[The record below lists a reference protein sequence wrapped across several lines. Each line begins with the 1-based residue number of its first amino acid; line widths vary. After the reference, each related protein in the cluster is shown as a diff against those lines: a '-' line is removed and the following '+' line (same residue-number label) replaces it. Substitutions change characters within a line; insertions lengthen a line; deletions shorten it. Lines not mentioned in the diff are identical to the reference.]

1 MFRVP
6 SALLP
11 HLELSVNDAPFRL
24 LDRQADLTY
33 HAAPV
38 RGIFNPPSATGM
50 GFWSINPYV
59 GCAFGCPYCYAR
71 DTHKWTLERA
81 GEVGAR
87 IAESM
92 PSWLAFERRVL
103 VKENAAQ
110 RVREALMTSRSPK
123 PGESIVIGSATDPY
137 QPAERRFRVTRQ
149 ILEALTAT
157 RGLRL
162 TIITKSP
169 LVTRDVDVLAR
180 LTQRGKLGVHI
191 TITTLDRELARQ
203 LEPRAPTPE
212 ARLRAVRRL
221 ADAGIEV
228 SVNCMPVLP
237 GITDH
242 PAALSALVAR
252 VAEAGATHL
261 AACALRL
268 GAASKRRY
276 LPFVRDSF
284 PALAASYERTYQHG
298 AYAGERYREGL
309 AAYIDRLCR
318 KHGLRQRESRYDESG
333 AEELSVEALPPTQ
346 LELALFGDLHKRVFD
361 PHTLN
366 QLTSSQVFAVD
377 RTATA

>member
-1 MFRVP
+1 MP
-6 SALLP
+6 T
-11 HLELSVNDAPFRL
+11 DAIPRFDLDTADTPFRR
-24 LDRQADLTY
+24 LDQQADLTY

-59 GCAFGCPYCYAR
+59 GCAFGCAYCYAR

-81 GEVGAR
+81 GEVGTR

-110 RVREALMTSRSPK
+110 RVREALATSRSPK

-157 RGLRL
+157 RGLRI

-180 LTQRGKLGVHI
+180 LTQRGRLGVHI
-191 TITTLDRELARQ
+191 TITTIDRELARR

-237 GITDH
+237 GITDD
-242 PAALSALVAR
+242 PRALSELVAR
-252 VAEAGATHL
+252 VADAGATHV

-268 GAASKRRY
+268 RAASKRRY
-276 LPFVRDSF
+276 LPFVRESF
-284 PALAASYERTYQHG
+284 PALAASYERTYRHS
-298 AYAGERYREGL
+298 AYAGERYRKGL
-309 AAYIDRLCR
+309 AAFIDRLCHQ
-318 KHGLRQRESRYDESG
+318 HGLPARSGTYDETE
-333 AEELSVEALPPTQ
+333 AEEAVGPSEANGQ
-346 LELALFGDLHKRVFD
+346 LEFLLHD
-361 PHTLN
+361 NDASNH
-366 QLTSSQVFAVD
+366 AE
-377 RTATA
+377 